1 MLSHTRST
9 SLQHRLQ
16 WRIADTERE
25 CAVSTFRDFR
35 DFCDFRDFRIS
46 RISRISRAFRNNDLV
61 DG

>member
-16 WRIADTERE
+16 WRIAEAQRE

-35 DFCDFRDFRIS
+35 D
-46 RISRISRAFRNNDLV
+46 SRISRAFRNNDLV

>member
-16 WRIADTERE
+16 WRIAEAQRER
-25 CAVSTFRDFR
+25 AVSIFR
-35 DFCDFRDFRIS
+35 DFCDFRD
-46 RISRISRAFRNNDLV
+46 SRAFRNNDLV

>member
-16 WRIADTERE
+16 WRIAEAQRER
-25 CAVSTFRDFR
+25 AVSISRDLRIFRDFR
-35 DFCDFRDFRIS
+35 D
-46 RISRISRAFRNNDLV
+46 SRAFRNNNLV